1 MDGKGTFWVKTT
13 TAKWLLDIFQV
24 KKNAWIPCFRT
35 PVKHQITKDV
45 DVKMW
50 LELTQ

>member
-24 KKNAWIPCFRT
+24 KKKRMDSMFPYAC
-35 PVKHQITKDV
+35 
-45 DVKMW
+45 
-50 LELTQ
+50 